1 MGKLKG
7 LLIAEKPSLMSAIR
21 DVYNAHYSELPYSL
35 DFVAQHG
42 HLIQQIPPNAYCDEW
57 ADKWDWSQLPMFPQK
72 LPGGWKYDVI
82 SSAKD
87 TYKKIS
93 EKFKTGNYDFIV
105 HAGDPDREG
114 QYLVRLVLQRLK
126 CKLPV
131 KRFWSNDLTDKAVL
145 NALKQ
150 LRDDDHDEFLVNLT
164 HAAYCR
170 AKFDWLL
177 GMNGSRAATLAMNSG
192 ALRLGAVRTGRVKT
206 PLLNV
211 IVNRELD
218 IQNFK
223 PVTTYGVECVY
234 KEGFSGLLFDDEG
247 TVSFKTISE
256 AKSFIGSLDDV
267 AKVVS
272 FDRKAVKHKAPAFF
286 KLSSLQVEAN
296 KSYGFSAD
304 KTLELAQS
312 LYEKHKVL
320 TYPRTDCEYVSKE
333 LGKSFNVLLKS
344 VSAFPELK
352 RYVGDVKSDDI
363 SAVISSSRYIN
374 DKKLQESGHSALLPT
389 ETIPDVNKLSGDEY
403 KLLLLV
409 FKRFLAAFMSP
420 ELVEETT
427 VITDNSGN
435 TFKSNG
441 KVVKDKGYTVLFDK
455 KENDV
460 VIPVLSEGQTVY
472 VSSLVPKEQTTTCP
486 KRYTDADLI
495 SLMENPVKF
504 LHDSSLKDII
514 KSSKGIGT
522 PATRANI
529 IKELVKNGY
538 IQKKKGKGKSEG
550 IYATPIGIA
559 IIQNL
564 GDRDIASVDLTAQW
578 EEKLGFVESGEMSA
592 AEFDDAVVHYIDSL
606 IKDLRHAGATGEFTA
621 SASSNGKG
629 EALCKCPR
637 CGADIVENRKAFS
650 CSRKCGIVLFKED
663 KFLGSLGKKMTKT
676 YAKGLFTKGQ
686 VVVKDVTS
694 KKTGNKYDLLV
705 KVDFS
710 GQWPKYSTEFPKSKG
725 KKKK

>member
-1 MGKLKG
+1 MGKPKG
-7 LLIAEKPSLMSAIR
+7 LVIAEKPSLMNAIR
-21 DVYNAHYSELPYSL
+21 DTYNAHYSELPYSL
-35 DFVAQHG
+35 DFVAQRG
-42 HLIQQIPPNAYCDEW
+42 HLIQQIPPNAYCEEW
-57 ADKWDWSQLPMFPQK
+57 ADKWDWSQLPMFPQR
-72 LPGGWKYDVI
+72 LSGGWKYDVI
-82 SSAKD
+82 PSAKD
-87 TYKKIS
+87 TYKNVAD
-93 EKFKTGNYDFIV
+93 KFKSGNYDFIV

-114 QYLVRLVLQRLK
+114 QYLVRLVLQRLR

-131 KRFWSNDLTDKAVL
+131 KRFWSNDLTDKAIL
-145 NALKQ
+145 SALKN
-150 LRDDDHDEFLVNLT
+150 LKNDDQDVFLVNLT
-164 HAAYCR
+164 KAAYCR

-206 PLLNV
+206 PLLNI

-247 TVSFKTISE
+247 TVSFKTVSE
-256 AKSFIGSLDDV
+256 ANAFIASLDDV
-267 AKVVS
+267 AQVVS
-272 FDRKAVKHKAPAFF
+272 FDRKTVKHKAPAFF

-296 KSYGFSAD
+296 KAYGFSAD

-333 LGKSFNVLLKS
+333 LSKSFKDLLRS
-344 VSAFPELK
+344 VKVFPELK
-352 RYVGDVKSDDI
+352 EYVVDVSDE
-363 SAVISSSRYIN
+363 VINSVCNSSHYIN

-389 ETIPDVNKLSGDEY
+389 ETIPDVSKLSEDEY

-409 FKRFLAAFMSP
+409 FKRFLAAFMPP
-420 ELVEETT
+420 ETVEETT
-427 VITDNSGN
+427 VVTDNNGSL
-435 TFKSNG
+435 FKSNG
-441 KVVKDKGYTVLFDK
+441 KVVLEKGYTVLFDK
-455 KENDV
+455 KVQDV
-460 VIPVLSEGQTVY
+460 PIPVLKEGQTVQI
-472 VSSLVPKEQTTTCP
+472 SSLAPKDQTTTCP

-495 SLMENPVKF
+495 NIMENPAKF

-514 KSSKGIGT
+514 KSNKGIGT
-522 PATRANI
+522 PATRSNI

-564 GDRDIASVDLTAQW
+564 GDRDIASVDLTAKW
-578 EEKLGFVESGEMSA
+578 EEKLGLVEKGELSDV
-592 AEFDDAVVHYIDSL
+592 EFDNAVVLYIESL
-606 IKDLRHAGATGEFTA
+606 IKDLKHAGATGEFVS
-621 SASSNGKG
+621 SASINN

-637 CGADIVENRKAFS
+637 CGADIIENSKAFS
-650 CSRKCGIVLFKED
+650 CSGKCGVVLFKED
-663 KFLGSLGKKMTKT
+663 KFFGSLGKKITKT

-686 VVVKDVTS
+686 VVVKDVVS
-694 KKTGNKYDLLV
+694 KKTGSKYDLLV

-710 GQWPKYSTEFPKSKG
+710 GQWPKYTTEFSN
-725 KKKK
+725 KKRKK

>member
-1 MGKLKG
+1 MGKPKG
-7 LLIAEKPSLMSAIR
+7 LLIAEKPSLMNEIR
-21 DVYNAHYSELPYSL
+21 AVYNAHYSELPYTL

-42 HLIQQIPPNAYCDEW
+42 HLIQQIPPNAYCEEW
-57 ADKWDWSQLPMFPQK
+57 ADKWDWSQLPMLPQK
-72 LPGGWKYDVI
+72 LSSGWKYDVI

-87 TYKKIS
+87 TYKKIAD
-93 EKFKTGNYDFIV
+93 KYKTGNYDFIV

-114 QYLVRLVLQRLK
+114 QYLVRLVLQRLR

-131 KRFWSNDLTDKAVL
+131 KRFWSNDLTEKAVL
-145 NALKQ
+145 GALKH
-150 LRDDDHDEFLVNLT
+150 LRDDDKDEFLVNLT
-164 HAAYCR
+164 QAAYCR

-206 PLLNV
+206 PLLNI
-211 IVNRELD
+211 IVARELD

-223 PVTTYGVECVY
+223 RVTTYGIECVY
-234 KEGFSGLLFDDEG
+234 NEGFSGTLIDDEG
-247 TVSFKTISE
+247 TVSFKTVDE
-256 AKSFIGSLDDV
+256 ANRFIASLDDV
-267 AKVVS
+267 ARVVTFERKV
-272 FDRKAVKHKAPAFF
+272 VKHKAPAFF

-296 KSYGFSAD
+296 KTYGFSAD

-333 LGKSFNVLLKS
+333 LSKNFKVLLNS
-344 VSAFPELK
+344 VGAFPELK
-352 RYVGDVKSDDI
+352 SYVSGVTSEAI
-363 SAVISSSRYIN
+363 TGVAGSSRYIN

-389 ETIPDVNKLSGDEY
+389 ETIPDVTKLSEDEY

-409 FKRFLAAFMSP
+409 FKRFLAAFMPP
-420 ELVEETT
+420 ESVEETN
-427 VITDNSGN
+427 VITDNNGSI
-435 TFKSNG
+435 FKSNG

-455 KENDV
+455 NGNDV
-460 VIPVLSEGQTVY
+460 VIPVLHEGQMVY
-472 VSSLVPKEQTTTCP
+472 VSSLSPKDQTTTCP

-495 SLMENPVKF
+495 SIMENPVKF

-529 IKELVKNGY
+529 VKELVKNGY

-550 IYATPIGIA
+550 VYATPIGIA
-559 IIQNL
+559 IIKNL

-578 EEKLGFVESGEMSA
+578 EEKLGFVEKGQMSA
-592 AEFDDAVVHYIDSL
+592 AEFDDAVVAYVDAL
-606 IKDLRHAGATGEFTA
+606 IKDLKRAGSTGEFTA
-621 SASSNGKG
+621 SAVASGS

-637 CGADIVENRKAFS
+637 CGADIKENNKAFS
-650 CSRKCGIVLFKED
+650 CSGKCGIVLFKED
-663 KFLGSLGKKMTKT
+663 KFFASLGKKITKT

-686 VVVKDVTS
+686 VVVKDVVS

-710 GQWPKYSTEFPKSKG
+710 GQWPKYATEFVNTKRK
-725 KKKK
+725 